1 MEIRPFRPAD
11 SAALTGL
18 HPRARRLPEEVGAG
32 GRAWL
37 AVEGEGLIGYASVV
51 PVPGLTGVVDFD
63 CFVVPGRQR
72 QGVGSA
78 LTRHVIQAVAGT
90 EIEQLSHAVSSLESG
105 AAQFLQD
112 QGFYLDHEE
121 WRLEHKDL
129 ATLPPLSLPEGGTI
143 QTFGRREAIE
153 HFRTLYEQSF
163 GGTPWYQPYTE
174 AEVAADLDKAT
185 DLLFIL
191 RGGEPAGFA
200 WTRLVQGKKGV
211 IEPFGVASPFQGR
224 GLGRALLR
232 AALHQLARR
241 GAQRVQLG
249 LWRRNQ
255 AALALYLREGFQ
267 HRGTRYYLARDL

>member
-1 MEIRPFRPAD
+1 MKIRPFRPAD
-11 SAALTGL
+11 SAALTRL
-18 HPRARRLPEEVGAG
+18 QPRARRLPEEVAAG
-32 GRAWL
+32 GQAWL

-51 PVPGLTGVVDFD
+51 RVPGLPGVVDFD
-63 CFVVPGRQR
+63 CFVVPGRRR

-78 LTRHVIQAVAGT
+78 LLRHVIQAMAGT
-90 EIEQLSHAVSSLESG
+90 EIGQLSHAVSSPESE
-105 AAQFLQD
+105 AAHFLQA
-112 QGFYLDHEE
+112 QGFYPEHEE
-121 WRLEHKDL
+121 WRLERRDL

-191 RGGEPAGFA
+191 WGGEPAGFA
-200 WTRLVQGKKGV
+200 WIRLEQGKAGV
-211 IEPFGVASPFQGR
+211 IEPFGVASAFQGR
-224 GLGRALLR
+224 GCGRVLLR

-241 GAQRVQLG
+241 GAQRVRLG
-249 LWRRNQ
+249 LWARNQ
-255 AALALYLREGFQ
+255 AALALYQSEWFR
-267 HRGTRYYLARDL
+267 HRGTRYYLALDL